1 MKLRADEYFAHTQ
14 KHPCNSHTKKT
25 KETVHGMKLHIHDSI
40 HDSYVT
46 LTNMVQKERLNN
58 YSL

>member
-1 MKLRADEYFAHTQ
+1 MKLRADEYFTHTQ

-25 KETVHGMKLHIHDSI
+25 KETVHGMKLHIHDS
-40 HDSYVT
+40 YVT
-46 LTNMVQKERLNN
+46 LTNMDQKERLNN